1 VNTSEYAN
9 LNKPTVRGKGLI
21 SQFVQRYQAW
31 SQSMRFLLWVAI
43 VLIAYFA
50 VIDPLFS
57 KTRELNVQADVMEH
71 KMIGLDQSLKLNRSI
86 IEKARKQWGNPDL
99 PPKAGGTSG
108 AALQKVITSVL
119 QERGVV
125 SGVTIK
131 DIGTEEL
138 LGTVRGASRTRTSG
152 RGSRG
157 PANDP
162 TVLKLE
168 QTKTQVQFSASPD
181 VVSGVIA
188 DLEKNPKVAFIQRI
202 SLTRDSRRPVLEVT
216 LVVQSWN
223 RK

>member
-1 VNTSEYAN
+1 MNRSEYAN
-9 LNKPTVRGKGLI
+9 SNKPKIQRDGLI
-21 SQFVQRYQAW
+21 SLLVQRYQAW
-31 SQSMRFLLWVAI
+31 SQPMRFLLWVAT
-43 VLIAYFA
+43 VSIAYFA

-57 KTRELNVQADVMEH
+57 KTRELNDQADVMER
-71 KMIGLDQSLKLNRSI
+71 KMVGLDQSLRRNRSI
-86 IEKARKQWGNPDL
+86 IQEARKQWGNLDL
-99 PPKAGGTSG
+99 PPKAGGASG

-138 LGTVRGASRTRTSG
+138 LGTLRGAGRARTSS

-157 PANDP
+157 PTNDP

-168 QTKTQVQFSASPD
+168 RAKTQVQFSASPD
-181 VVSGVIA
+181 VVSGAIA
-188 DLEKNPKVAFIQRI
+188 DLEKNPKVACIQRV
-202 SLTRDSRRPVLEVT
+202 SLNRDSRRPVLEVT